1 MNRRNFLNL
10 IFVLSIPVFFCFPSL
25 ALSQTIPN
33 SFFHDASTILPYA
46 HLRVFLEDGQTRM
59 VPFTPVVIG
68 KSPSGIRDYSN
79 DISVQGAIIFA
90 GNGIV
95 SSEPDYNSYKS
106 RNIQGEIPIIVYNYP
121 FDYQSR
127 IGEKSDL
134 HMRAYEA
141 EVRGA
146 IAIIIF
152 GLPEQAGW
160 NAPFIELPET
170 YPPVNIPILS
180 ISFNAAKDLLEAG
193 GLEIYANGRSM
204 AELLETVPLELLIR
218 AHINVKGNFEKVSS
232 PNFFAEYLPGIL
244 NNKRMVAFVNDEEKA
259 LAFTKNFLRL
269 GGLDF
274 KKSEITYF
282 PDYTSLRFYTNITGD
297 SYHESKDRFKV
308 FSIIET
314 LEHPIREENYHIA
327 RDVALSVLNQSW
339 GEGDYHFTA
348 GLAAMIGGFAA
359 GEATVD
365 LNRITA
371 DLLISDDAIPL
382 AEIFRISK
390 NEKTA
395 GEALLQIETG
405 SFLKFLLANYSFEKI
420 ISLFQKLSRAENAKE
435 KIELFDD
442 DLYLKDFKFLQ
453 RGWVEQLAFKYGIN
467 SEITNPFLAKS
478 ESIIEEILSGKN

>member
-1 MNRRNFLNL
+1 M
-10 IFVLSIPVFFCFPSL
+10 I
-25 ALSQTIPN
+25 
-33 SFFHDASTILPYA
+33 
-46 HLRVFLEDGQTRM
+46 
-59 VPFTPVVIG
+59 PFTPVVIG

-79 DISVQGAIIFA
+79 DISVQGTIIFA

-134 HMRAYEA
+134 HMRVYEA

-193 GLEIYANGRSM
+193 GLEIYADGRNM

-218 AHINVKGNFEKVSS
+218 AHINVKGNFEKISS

-314 LEHPIREENYHIA
+314 SEHPIREEYYHIA

-339 GEGDYHFTA
+339 GKGDYHFTA
-348 GLAAMIGGFAA
+348 GLAAMIG
-359 GEATVD
+359 
-365 LNRITA
+365 RIVCSA
-371 DLLISDDAIPL
+371 
-382 AEIFRISK
+382 SK
-390 NEKTA
+390 
-395 GEALLQIETG
+395 
-405 SFLKFLLANYSFEKI
+405 
-420 ISLFQKLSRAENAKE
+420 
-435 KIELFDD
+435 
-442 DLYLKDFKFLQ
+442 
-453 RGWVEQLAFKYGIN
+453 
-467 SEITNPFLAKS
+467 
-478 ESIIEEILSGKN
+478 